1 MKKSFL
7 KIGILIFISVLG
19 FFVLNYND
27 SICNVSAHENQN
39 NIILHQEN
47 DDSESNDAVNV
58 CDYPPVIDDNTPSG
72 NTPLS
77 EGEGKTETC
86 NYPPVIDDNTPS
98 GNTPLSE
105 GEGEMFNEKC

>member
-1 MKKSFL
+1 MKKNIL
-7 KIGILIFISVLG
+7 KMGILMFISVFG

-27 SICNVSAHENQN
+27 SFCNVSAHENQN

-47 DDSESNDAVNV
+47 DDFESNDAVNV

-77 EGEGKTETC
+77 EGEGETETC

-98 GNTPLSE
+98 GNTPLKLDI
-105 GEGEMFNEKC
+105 NEQKS

>member
-1 MKKSFL
+1 MKKNIL
-7 KIGILIFISVLG
+7 KIGILIFVSVFG

-27 SICNVSAHENQN
+27 SFCNVSAQENQN

-47 DDSESNDAVNV
+47 NDSELNDAVNV

-77 EGEGKTETC
+77 EGDGETETC
-86 NYPPVIDDNTPS
+86 DYPPVIDDNTPS
-98 GNTPLSE
+98 GNTPLKLDI
-105 GEGEMFNEKC
+105 NEQQS